1 MQILSYTS
9 RMFWIIIS
17 FCDRNTG
24 YYFLAFFVQCMN
36 GNLTHLFHDWNFHSW
51 IYGYRYWIYV
61 WNNYDV
67 SSAQF
72 FASFSSDPIMIDP
85 LSYQSSHEFIFKVR
99 VYHSQDIKQQPA
111 FMAKI
116 INWCIFLGKGQKMIL
131 HNFGQGTKVVLNY
144 SKV

>member
-17 FCDRNTG
+17 FCDRNIG
-24 YYFLAFFVQCMN
+24 YFLAFFVQCMN

-85 LSYQSSHEFIFKVR
+85 LSYQSSHEFIFKVLSLSFSAYYLSFSWIPQR
-99 VYHSQDIKQQPA
+99 IYIQKRIHLKIMYNPKQ
-111 FMAKI
+111 I
-116 INWCIFLGKGQKMIL
+116 LVINKWPSFTI
-131 HNFGQGTKVVLNY
+131 
-144 SKV
+144 